1 MNSSQTLR
9 DISPFGTRVS
19 LMLVVLGIVFT
30 WQGAVPARADD
41 APRIIKT
48 SIRVRLWQNHSYWP
62 PKATAEQYD
71 TTSWLPDVRF
81 NVIGPVPGGSQF
93 SVDVTK
99 PDGSLLVSLD
109 CPTQEIG
116 ADRWIAVETPR
127 EPPGGTRVFTTGT
140 GVYGFTIRL
149 KNALT
154 SQNQALFSGKFN
166 VGKVDKSKGIPKF
179 KNKVTYYVD
188 HDWILPMGL
197 LWSEPTQAYNV
208 HLRVAMWFKGVA
220 GPKAAYL
227 YYKGK
232 QVASTKESG
241 DAVPN
246 VALTTF
252 DNDNGDPRWE
262 RIDFQWYSAN
272 FTAENASTDAS
283 IFFLDKNP
291 GDYEIKVLCGGALCR
306 EAKFSIGPDGK
317 FVDNGIVA
325 ANKINTSTIL
335 IPVKVLGTLDGQ
347 WQPMAWKTDALYG
360 NPLKGFAAP

>member
-9 DISPFGTRVS
+9 DISTLGTRVR
-19 LMLVVLGIVFT
+19 LILVVLGLVFT

-41 APRIIKT
+41 GPRIIKT
-48 SIRVRLWQNHSYWP
+48 RLHVKLWQNHSYWP
-62 PKATAEQYD
+62 PKATEEQYD
-71 TTSWLPDVRF
+71 TTSWLPDIRF
-81 NVIGPVPGGSQF
+81 RVIGPVPGGSQF

-99 PDGSLLVSLD
+99 PDGSLWVSLD
-109 CPTQEIG
+109 CPTTEIG
-116 ADRWIAVETPR
+116 ADRWVDVETPR
-127 EPPGGTRVFTTGT
+127 EPPGGTKVFTTGT

-154 SQNQALFSGKFN
+154 SQNLAIFSGKFK

-188 HDWILPMGL
+188 HDWLLPIGL
-197 LWSEPTQAYNV
+197 IWSETTQAYNI
-208 HLRVAMWFKGVA
+208 HLRAAMWFKGVA
-220 GPKAAYL
+220 GPRAAYL

-241 DAVPN
+241 DAVPGGE
-246 VALTTF
+246 LSTF
-252 DNDNGDPRWE
+252 DNDTGDPRWE
-262 RIDFQWYSAN
+262 RIDFIWYSAN
-272 FTAENASTDAS
+272 FTAPEASTHAS

-306 EAKFSIGPDGK
+306 ETKFSIGPDGK
-317 FVDNGIVA
+317 FVDNDIVT
-325 ANKINTSTIL
+325 ANKINSTAIL
-335 IPVKVLGTLDGQ
+335 VPVKVLGTLDGQ